1 MTDTHSKADHWMAL
15 ESPDSGGHGG
25 CRIESVGVKLPART
39 LTTRNL
45 MSQTK
50 HRTHI
55 QLERLTGIHERH
67 VVGPGENSFTLAVG
81 AARDCLSHS
90 QHEASDIDMVIST
103 SITRSKSGSSQSFE
117 PPLSLYIKQ
126 AIGATQAVNFDLSN
140 ACAGMLTGVFL
151 LQDLV
156 TRGEISCGMVVS
168 GEYISHLSWN
178 AAKQIRSLFSKQLAS
193 LTLGDAGAAVIVER
207 APEGAPGIDVIGFT
221 TLAEHSR
228 LCLAFPSTVG
238 PGAQMYTKSRK
249 LQKVAIEDMAPL
261 VAEVI
266 GEAGIDLADIDYLI
280 PHQTSA
286 RAIRQGMRGIRPAP
300 RRPAEARG
308 CQPRRVRQHV
318 VDHVVRGPPQVP
330 GGGANA
336 QGRPGDAACARLR
349 HRDRHRQY
357 SPSTTR
363 WNAMGARIEAA
374 SALTSHGLRKPSAR
388 RLADAAARACLDAC
402 RKKARRCRHA
412 DQRRCLPGRQHG

>member
-1 MTDTHSKADHWMAL
+1 MTETRSKADRWLAL
-15 ESPDSGGHGG
+15 ESPNSGGSWG
-25 CRIESVGVKLPART
+25 CRIESVGVKLPARM
-39 LTTRNL
+39 LTTKDL
-45 MSQTK
+45 MNQAK

-67 VVGPGENSFTLAVG
+67 VVGPGENSFTLAAG
-81 AARDCLSHS
+81 AARDCLTHS
-90 QHEASDIDMVIST
+90 QHQASDIEMLIST
-103 SITRSKSGSSQSFE
+103 SITRSKGGSWQSFE
-117 PPLSLYIKQ
+117 PPLSLYVKQ
-126 AIGATQAVNFDLSN
+126 AIGAAQAVSFDLSN
-140 ACAGMLTGVFL
+140 ACAGMLTGVFV

-207 APEGAPGIDVIGFT
+207 ARDGAPGIDVIGFT

-238 PGAQMYTKSRK
+238 PGAQMYTKSRA
-249 LQKVAIEDMAPL
+249 LQKVAIDDMAPL

-286 RAIRQGMRGIRPAP
+286 RAIRQGMQ
-300 RRPAEARG
+300 EF
-308 CQPRRVRQHV
+308 
-318 VDHVVRGPPQVP
+318 
-330 GGGANA
+330 
-336 QGRPGDAACARLR
+336 
-349 HRDRHRQY
+349 
-357 SPSTTR
+357 
-363 WNAMGARIEAA
+363 
-374 SALTSHGLRKPSAR
+374 AR
-388 RLADAAARACLDAC
+388 RLGAQPKHVVVNLEEYGNTSSTTLFVALH
-402 RKKARRCRHA
+402 KYLEE
-412 DQRRCLPGRQHG
+412 QRMHKGDRVMLLALASGIEIGIAVFTIDGQVDHYGRTH